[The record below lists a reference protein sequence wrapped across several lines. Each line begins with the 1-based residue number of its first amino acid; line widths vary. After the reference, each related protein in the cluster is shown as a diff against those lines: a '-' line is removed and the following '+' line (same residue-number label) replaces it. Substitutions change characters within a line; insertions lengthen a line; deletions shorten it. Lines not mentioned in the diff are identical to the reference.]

1 MSQFRRNR
9 HVHHAKIH
17 IITFS
22 IGYIPAENIETPHE
36 KLARFNRSRN
46 VEIASVKANDVPP
59 MLKKEEK
66 VTKIKFAEYVTEIY
80 EEEVPDAVQPPLQN
94 DQENQDTIS
103 DLKKTSKPKSLDPSA
118 KRNSQRSS
126 IIINTTAVSLGNDAE
141 QKKEIKRVET
151 PTDKKPRFLDV
162 QH

>member
-1 MSQFRRNR
+1 
-9 HVHHAKIH
+9 
-17 IITFS
+17 
-22 IGYIPAENIETPHE
+22 
-36 KLARFNRSRN
+36 
-46 VEIASVKANDVPP
+46 